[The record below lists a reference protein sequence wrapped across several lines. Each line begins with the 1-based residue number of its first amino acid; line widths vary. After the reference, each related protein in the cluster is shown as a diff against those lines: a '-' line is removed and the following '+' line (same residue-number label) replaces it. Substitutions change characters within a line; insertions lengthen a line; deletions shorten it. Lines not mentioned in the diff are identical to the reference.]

1 MGKEFD
7 HHGNEDAGDG
17 DQRAALAKQAAQL
30 RPVAGPV
37 LERDNLRDAH
47 IITNEHRSEYEPH
60 IHQYTVGG
68 DAVLAY
74 VFHQLEIVADAD
86 DVEGDIAHEFRQA
99 VRQ

>member
-1 MGKEFD
+1 MGKEFY
-7 HHGNEDAGDG
+7 HHGDEDAGDG
-17 DQRAALAKQAAQL
+17 DQRAALAEQAAQL

-37 LERDNLRDAH
+37 LERDDLRDAH
-47 IITNEHRSEYEPH
+47 IVSDEHRPEYEPH
-60 IHQYTVGG
+60 IHQHAVGG

-86 DVEGDIAHEFRQA
+86 DIERDIADEFREA